1 MRNFKTEIIFQFQ
14 NSANS
19 IETQQLAKMLKSLQ
33 SKTLFLNYPIKMDI
47 STSGR
52 DWLCCCPYV
61 RGVHFFCLF
70 KTYAN
75 FLKKRGQFRVK

>member
-1 MRNFKTEIIFQFQ
+1 MRNFKTEIIFQFK

-47 STSGR
+47 ST
-52 DWLCCCPYV
+52 
-61 RGVHFFCLF
+61 F
-70 KTYAN
+70 
-75 FLKKRGQFRVK
+75 